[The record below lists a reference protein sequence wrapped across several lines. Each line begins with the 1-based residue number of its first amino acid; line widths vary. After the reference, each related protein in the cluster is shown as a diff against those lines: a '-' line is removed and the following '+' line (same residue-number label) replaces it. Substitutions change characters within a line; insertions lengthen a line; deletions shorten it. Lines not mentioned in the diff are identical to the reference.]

1 MQDKV
6 AILVRHPTMIQKYIS
21 YPLQC
26 MSICPHLTTEE
37 LLNSFI
43 KFDIGEF
50 YQNLY
55 INSTSD

>member
-6 AILVRHPTMIQKYIS
+6 AILVHPPTTMQKYIS

-26 MSICPHLTTEE
+26 MSTYPHLTEE

-43 KFDIGEF
+43 KFDIGE
-50 YQNLY
+50 
-55 INSTSD
+55 SC